1 MEYRQ
6 VGSKWFLRIDKG
18 EEVLETIS
26 GFCREQGITLG
37 AISGIGAAGQITLG
51 LFETQSKTYKSTELE
66 GDYEITS
73 LAGNITTKEGQVYLH
88 VHATLSDIECRAFGG
103 HLNRAVVSGTCEVV
117 IDQVQGSI
125 EREFDS
131 EVGLNLMKFE

>member
-73 LAGNITTKEGQVYLH
+73 LAGNISTKEGQVYLH